1 MKHFLDLIP
10 ISAKVHRK
18 QNRMSIL
25 CIILSV
31 FLVTTIFGMADM
43 FIRSQVLQAQ
53 RDDGSWHIGL
63 RNISAENA
71 ALMAAR
77 PDIAV
82 ISPYGTLNFGANLGY
97 TMGGKEAVIFG
108 SEEALVTK
116 IFLDMLTEGAYPQA
130 EGGALVTENAREMM
144 GLHIGDEV
152 TLNTPDGTSLHYQIT
167 GFVGNSSGLMR
178 SDAYGIFLCM
188 EDYCAIY
195 PGVAEGEPSDFDI
208 MFYVQFSHTRDI
220 QGSIKNLKSA
230 FQLSDGQVSENTKL
244 LGLLGQSRDS
254 FMMFIYA
261 AAGILFVLVMSAGIL
276 MIASSLNSNV
286 AQRMEFF
293 GLMRCIGSTPRQVM
307 QMVRREALGWC
318 RLAIPAGVALGV
330 VVIWVLCAILRYLS
344 PGYFAAMPAFGL
356 SLPSVAAGVLVGLLT
371 VMLAARS
378 PAKRA
383 AKVSPLAAVSGS
395 AGDTRPVRSAAN
407 TRLTRVD
414 TALGIHHAVSSRKN
428 YLLMTGSFALSI
440 VLFLSFSVTVD
451 FMRHALTPLQPW
463 TPDLSIVSPDRT
475 CSVDSNLLEPL
486 NEIPAVKAAYG
497 RMFAYGVP
505 VSGSDAV
512 QTADLISYDINQF
525 GWAEDYLLEGSL
537 EAAQQATGT
546 GLVVKESDSTIK
558 VGDTI
563 TIQAG
568 GTPQEIEIVGI
579 LSDCPFSN
587 AAGVGLIICSEDSF
601 RQMTGLTDFTVI
613 DIQLVRGAFDSEVNA
628 IHQMVGTQYT
638 FSDERLGNSSTRG
651 IYYCFNLFIYGFLVL
666 IALIT
671 IFNVV
676 NSIAMSV
683 ASRTKQYGAFRA
695 IGLSTRQLSKMVV
708 AEAGAYALSG
718 SVAGTVL
725 GLLTNRLLFAMLIG
739 QKWGEPWGIPWSE
752 LGVILLI
759 LLVSVAFAVYGPIK
773 RIHSMTIVDTI
784 CAQ

>member
-43 FIRSQVLQAQ
+43 FIRSQILQAQ

-97 TMGGKEAVIFG
+97 TMGGKETVIFG

-152 TLNTPDGTSLHYQIT
+152 TLNTPDGTSLHFQIT

-178 SDAYGIFLCM
+178 SDAYGLFLCM
-188 EDYCAIY
+188 EDYCAVY
-195 PGVAEGEPSDFDI
+195 PGITEGEPSDFDI
-208 MFYVQFSHTRDI
+208 TFYVQFSHTRDI
-220 QGSIKNLKSA
+220 QGNIKNLKSA
-230 FQLSDGQVSENTKL
+230 FQLSDGQVAENTKL

-261 AAGILFVLVMSAGIL
+261 AAGILFVLVMCAGIL

-286 AQRMEFF
+286 AQRTEFF
-293 GLMRCIGSTPRQVM
+293 GLMRCIGATPKQVM
-307 QMVRREALGWC
+307 RLVRKEALAWC
-318 RLAIPAGVALGV
+318 RFAIPAGVATGI

-344 PGYFAAMPAFGL
+344 PGYFSAMPAFGL
-356 SLPSVAAGVLVGLLT
+356 SIPSVAAGILVGLLT
-371 VMLAARS
+371 VLFAARS

-383 AKVSPLAAVSGS
+383 SKASPLAAVSGS

-407 TRLTRVD
+407 TQLAKVD

-475 CSVDSNLLEPL
+475 CSVDSNLLERL

-505 VSGSDAV
+505 VSESDAV

-537 EAAQQATGT
+537 EAAQRATGT

-563 TIQAG
+563 TVQAG
-568 GTPQEIEIVGI
+568 GVAQEIKVVGI

-587 AAGVGLIICSEDSF
+587 TDGVGIIICSEDSF
-601 RQMTGLTDFTVI
+601 RQITGLSDFTVI
-613 DIQLVRGAFDSEVNA
+613 DIQLVRGVSDSEVSS

-651 IYYCFNLFIYGFLVL
+651 IYYCFNLFVYGFLVL

-695 IGLSTRQLSKMVV
+695 IGLSTRQLSKMVI
-708 AEAGAYALSG
+708 AEAASYAASGIIAG
-718 SVAGTVL
+718 SVVGML
-725 GLLTNRLLFAMLIG
+725 SNRLLFGMLIG
-739 QKWGEPWGIPWSE
+739 QKWGEAWGIPWSE
-752 LGVILLI
+752 LGIILLI
-759 LLVSVAFAVYGPIK
+759 ILLSIALAVHEPIK
-773 RIHSMTIVDTI
+773 RIHNMSIVDTI
-784 CAQ
+784 NSQ